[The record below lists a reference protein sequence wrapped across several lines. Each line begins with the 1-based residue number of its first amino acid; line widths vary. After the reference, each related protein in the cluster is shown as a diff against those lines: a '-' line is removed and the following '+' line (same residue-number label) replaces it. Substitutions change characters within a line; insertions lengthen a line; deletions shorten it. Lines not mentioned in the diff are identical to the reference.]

1 MRRKIEAM
9 LWNDLHPNDPPRPGL
24 IILDMPSKAGDG
36 KQYISCACGGE
47 DADKLDETARR
58 IIALW
63 NTAEERGWTTEDIEV
78 GIITPDVETRR
89 IVGRL
94 SDQYEN
100 LSKQYSQ
107 RGETIVRLRA
117 ERTKMLRALEAV
129 TGDSEESDY
138 MMQSQIQKLCRDAI
152 KKARGES

>member
-89 IVGRL
+89 IV
-94 SDQYEN
+94 
-100 LSKQYSQ
+100 
-107 RGETIVRLRA
+107 
-117 ERTKMLRALEAV
+117 TKMLRALEAV